1 MYSAP
6 TDLNV
11 SILPV
16 YDAPPDVTLGEDEYR
31 AASLLTLSCQVT
43 GATGTVS
50 YQWSSNCS
58 GDCFF
63 SGDNANADT
72 TAQNISTSFRGNV
85 DNMFD
90 FFLHSADAGT
100 YTCEAT
106 DGSGNTGSGSREVRI
121 VGKLPVL
128 YWVCH
133 SLLTMPSITTSYDD
147 DPCLY

>member
-16 YDAPPDVTLGEDEYR
+16 YDAPPDVILGEDEYR

-50 YQWSSNCS
+50 YQWSSTCT

-63 SGDNANADT
+63 DGTNNAHT
-72 TAQNISTSFRGNV
+72 TAQNISTSFRGNA
-85 DNMFD
+85 DTMYD
-90 FFLHSADAGT
+90 FFLRSTDAGT
-100 YTCEAT
+100 YTCEASDDSDNT
-106 DGSGNTGSGSREVRI
+106 NTGSGSREVKI
-121 VGKLPVL
+121 VGKLSVL

-133 SLLTMPSITTSYDD
+133 STTDHVQYYLL
-147 DPCLY
+147 L

>member
-16 YDAPPDVTLGEDEYR
+16 YEAPPDVILGEDEYR
-31 AASLLTLSCQVT
+31 AASQLTLSCQVT

-50 YQWSSNCS
+50 YQWSSTCT

-63 SGDNANADT
+63 DASNST
-72 TAQNISTSFRGNV
+72 HRTAQNISTSFRG
-85 DNMFD
+85 DADTMYD
-90 FFLHSADAGT
+90 FFLRSTDAGT

-106 DGSGNTGSGSREVRI
+106 DDSGNTGSVSREVKI

-128 YWVCH
+128 YWVCL
-133 SLLTMPSITTSYDD
+133 SLLTMLSITCSWVVFS
-147 DPCLY
+147 CLY